1 MQSEENENID
11 MAKSMDNVIS
21 NKINE
26 ILDKHPGSFEK
37 GDTPLKSEIIESTTQ
52 PTQEPPESWKKEAV
66 SAEAVVRA
74 KIEDEEWELE
84 RRIEEEELEKRI
96 EDAEEEKLMEIEEE
110 KLMES
115 DEDKIARLH
124 EIKQVAKARQQKLKQ
139 KAEMQKAEIDQTPE
153 LISPVQAETFRKLD
167 RIESDIETLMKA
179 VLELTKS
186 HDGLCDN
193 IQTTVIESMTAPK
206 KVRKRKEEL
215 YTSEQETMYKKILK
229 YFTDKTGKTQRDL
242 TNGTN
247 QMVAAVHNYSLGQ
260 PGDSNTADFILAKV
274 SKDYAVDNKKYLSVD
289 QYLDIVKEYVI
300 FITKDQ
306 EVVFD

>member
-1 MQSEENENID
+1 MMRLYEREKV
-11 MAKSMDNVIS
+11 AKVR
-21 NKINE
+21 
-26 ILDKHPGSFEK
+26 
-37 GDTPLKSEIIESTTQ
+37 Q
-52 PTQEPPESWKKEAV
+52 QELEQE
-66 SAEAVVRA
+66 A
-74 KIEDEEWELE
+74 KIG
-84 RRIEEEELEKRI
+84 
-96 EDAEEEKLMEIEEE
+96 
-110 KLMES
+110 
-115 DEDKIARLH
+115 
-124 EIKQVAKARQQKLKQ
+124 
-139 KAEMQKAEIDQTPE
+139 QTPE

-215 YTSEQETMYKKILK
+215 YTSEQEAMYKKILK